1 MVNDFMMDWTGGGT
15 HICAV
20 NKNDS
25 EKKKLVSLVQQ
36 ILVSLPSETFSM
48 QQKYISMSQIKLFS
62 NIYIH
67 KKPVTNYLEIKE

>member
-25 EKKKLVSLVQQ
+25 EKHSSVSLVQQ
-36 ILVSLPSETFSM
+36 ILVSLPSETFSVLH
-48 QQKYISMSQIKLFS
+48 QFQIKLF
-62 NIYIH
+62 
-67 KKPVTNYLEIKE
+67 